1 MIRQSEDQTIGI
13 QDLLASVPPTK
24 RLAFC
29 ERLAFDLTI
38 VNRDIWSNDSLSDV
52 EKLNALKESNEL
64 LHRLWG
70 IIWKIRRGEGEA
82 FSQLQDNCLFYIQQA
97 PELGRPLHGMLKLTL
112 KHILEAN

>member
-1 MIRQSEDQTIGI
+1 MIGI
-13 QDLLASVPPTK
+13 QDLLSSVPPTK

-29 ERLAFDLTI
+29 ERLGFDLTI
-38 VNRDIWSNDSLSDV
+38 VNRDIWSNDGLSDE

-70 IIWKIRRGEGEA
+70 IIWKLQRDESEA
-82 FSQLQDNCLFYIQQA
+82 SDRLTDNCSFHIRQA

-112 KHILEAN
+112 KHVLESN

>member
-1 MIRQSEDQTIGI
+1 MIRQSEDQIIGI

-38 VNRDIWSNDSLSDV
+38 VNRDIWSNDGLSDA

-70 IIWKIRRGEGEA
+70 LIWKLQRDEGEA
-82 FSQLQDNCLFYIQQA
+82 FNRLFDNCSFYVQQA

-112 KHILEAN
+112 KHVLEST